1 MTITADELARVR
13 YWVPESWEPTELFD
27 DLAVNDVWERESNTD
42 PTSTTDEA
50 LAQSR
55 ANVYRTAYVLTQTMI
70 SGLVGQPDSFSVG
83 GEYSESRGAAINL
96 LINRLNDLRKL
107 RDDAV
112 AIVEGTSAIL
122 VTQLTRPN
130 FLGR

>member
-13 YWVPESWEPTELFD
+13 YWVPESWEPSEMFD
-27 DLAVNDVWERESNTD
+27 DAAVGVIWDREADTD
-42 PTSTTDEA
+42 ATTSTEEA
-50 LAQSR
+50 LAQSS
-55 ANVYRTAYVLTQTMI
+55 ANVYRAAYVLTQTMI

-107 RDDAV
+107 RDDAIAV
-112 AIVEGTSAIL
+112 IDGTAAVITS
-122 VTQLTRPN
+122 QLCRPN
-130 FLGR
+130 YSGR